1 MPHDSS
7 NYPSKE
13 LTMDAQTVDQ
23 LVPATASSVQPEQQ
37 GSTTSTV
44 GPKPGA
50 MDDTLY
56 TTEELAAWLRIS
68 PSTIEKDRS
77 LGRGSYPVFVKVGGR
92 RVMYRHADVITWLQG
107 NRFRHDMSRA

>member
-1 MPHDSS
+1 MD
-7 NYPSKE
+7 NLATKL
-13 LTMDAQTVDQ
+13 LT
-23 LVPATASSVQPEQQ
+23 PATIDPALTQPASSEVPVVA
-37 GSTTSTV
+37 TATA

-56 TTEELAAWLRIS
+56 TTEELAAWLMIS

-92 RVMYRHADVITWLQG
+92 RVMYRHADIIDWLHD
-107 NRFRHDMSRA
+107 NRYNPDLSRA